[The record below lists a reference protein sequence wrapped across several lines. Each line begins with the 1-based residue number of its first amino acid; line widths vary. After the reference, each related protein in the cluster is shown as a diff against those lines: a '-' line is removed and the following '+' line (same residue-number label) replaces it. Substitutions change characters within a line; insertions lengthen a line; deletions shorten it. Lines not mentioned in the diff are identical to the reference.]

1 MKKEQREEL
10 KRLATGA
17 TPGPWTFKRH
27 TCSLSGEHT
36 ATDDWTVSGPKSES
50 ICFEGNNPT
59 LADPEYLAAANPQA
73 ITELIAALEAAEK
86 DADRYR
92 FWRNRY
98 PETFNPTDI
107 TPEDVDRLTDKAME
121 AK

>member
-1 MKKEQREEL
+1 MNKEQIEEL
-10 KRLATGA
+10 KRLAAAALLNGFDLNAMTNAEFGA
-17 TPGPWTFKRH
+17 CMKDKR
-27 TCSLSGEHT
+27 
-36 ATDDWTVSGPKSES
+36 AFP
-50 ICFEGNNPT
+50 N
-59 LADPEYLAAANPQA
+59 AANPQA